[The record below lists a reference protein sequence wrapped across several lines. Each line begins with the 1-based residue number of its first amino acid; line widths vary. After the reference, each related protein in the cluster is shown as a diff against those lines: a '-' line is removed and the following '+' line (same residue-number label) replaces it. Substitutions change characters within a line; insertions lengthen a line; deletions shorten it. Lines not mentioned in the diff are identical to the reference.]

1 MAAPQRKA
9 RYRTDPGRTVRRP
22 EVAPKRT
29 PGRTPGEA
37 SRRTAGRGRAFVM
50 LVVVPLLL
58 MLGSVYLHTVASG
71 LKGEAARLE
80 EERARAEGE
89 GERLEVRL
97 TELSEPGRIRTLA
110 KKGLQMRDPGA
121 QDFETYDGRHGE
133 DVVNEG
139 EQKKKT
145 NE

>member
-1 MAAPQRKA
+1 
-9 RYRTDPGRTVRRP
+9 
-22 EVAPKRT
+22 
-29 PGRTPGEA
+29 
-37 SRRTAGRGRAFVM
+37 M

-71 LKGEAARLE
+71 LKGEAARLA

-97 TELSEPGRIRTLA
+97 TELSEPGRIRSLA
-110 KKGLQMRDPGA
+110 RKGLQMRDPGA
-121 QDFETYDGRHGE
+121 QDFEAYDGIHGE